1 MGGII
6 GGGHRVTN
14 ARTNTQTNERTT
26 ANERSACCAL
36 PNKKIIMFVIHELK

>member
-14 ARTNTQTNERTT
+14 ARTNERTNERTDGRT
-26 ANERSACCAL
+26 DAQLLIKGQLAAHCPKREVTN
-36 PNKKIIMFVIHELK
+36 

>member
-6 GGGHRVTN
+6 VTN
-14 ARTNTQTNERTT
+14 ARTNERTNERTT

-36 PNKKIIMFVIHELK
+36 PNKNF